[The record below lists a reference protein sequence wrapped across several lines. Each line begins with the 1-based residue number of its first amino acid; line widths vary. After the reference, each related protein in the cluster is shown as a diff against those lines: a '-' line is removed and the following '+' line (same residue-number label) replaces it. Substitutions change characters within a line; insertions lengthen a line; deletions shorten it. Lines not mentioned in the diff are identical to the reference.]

1 MRINI
6 ITKRIILDFSFPE
19 HIIPK
24 GLVFAYTDNNIV
36 TYWQVKWISGWAIL
50 GSKWKCCPQSSEA
63 GKNQQAWGFDW
74 VWQRTNYGKWEIN
87 KFFVFSVSTPAELY
101 TTCLIPPF
109 TQALYKQDDRC
120 IREQLGFRI
129 LLSGFRLSRHQQITK
144 LTADPLMRSHQ
155 MICWLAEFSGEQL
168 IDKLVV
174 I

>member
-1 MRINI
+1 MLLKTWFWSVSNMHINI
-6 ITKRIILDFSFPE
+6 ITKRIIFDFSFPE

-87 KFFVFSVSTPAELY
+87 NFFVFSVSTPAELY

-109 TQALYKQDDRC
+109 THKHFTSKMIDVS
-120 IREQLGFRI
+120 ESNLGFVSY
-129 LLSGFRLSRHQQITK
+129 LVASGWADTSR
-144 LTADPLMRSHQ
+144 
-155 MICWLAEFSGEQL
+155 
-168 IDKLVV
+168 
-174 I
+174 